1 MRHSRSPKGI
11 FLFTQACL
19 ENTCYGPVWEL
30 SSNDEMAGIL
40 GMMALDI
47 VLYFSAFLYL
57 DQVLPSAYGVP
68 QHPLFCFMPLVR
80 LWRRRRGT
88 V

>member
-1 MRHSRSPKGI
+1 
-11 FLFTQACL
+11 
-19 ENTCYGPVWEL
+19 
-30 SSNDEMAGIL
+30 MAGIL

-68 QHPLFCFMPLVR
+68 QHPLFCFMPLMR
-80 LWRRRRGT
+80 LWRRRRGQVMSVFCALFDDKT
-88 V
+88 DSQPPHEGSGLVRGAG